1 MKLGPKW
8 SMAKGRGLLVAAH
21 SQWQLQRTVWDTL
34 SQPLLDGSYP
44 HRGPCEQG

>member
-1 MKLGPKW
+1 MGPKW
-8 SMAKGRGLLVAAH
+8 STAKGKGLLVAAH
-21 SQWQLQRTVWDTL
+21 SQWQLQRTVWDTSL